1 MSKHTCTHFFPF
13 PMQTLQRMGP
23 EKNFTKEPCSF
34 AFCRLSPLYC
44 SPPGK
49 KMLYATMPFGK
60 KTITNTNQSQS
71 QYMCFTYNM
80 FLSCLSVVGL
90 VENTVLFTL
99 QFLLLSLA
107 LAWAV
112 ALHCFWPL
120 APVFSKT
127 FCRLPAGWRIGRKDH
142 ESSRSLQKTH
152 LCSLGSWQTVQS
164 PSRRACHRQLLCHLR
179 WVDDVGICWAEKRVK
194 TYINPSIHPSIHTYI
209 QTYIQTLKQKT
220 YNMEQECL
228 YFVEAAS
235 RLSINATF
243 THVYNPVYWGIL
255 FVCGTPHWITIVAE
269 QPKTIYNLVG
279 N

>member
-1 MSKHTCTHFFPF
+1 MHYTKNQKEHIFLAVANVYTILPVLCRSTRALIFSPF
-13 PMQTLQRMGP
+13 QCRRCSGWVPRKTSQKSHAALLSAGYPLCIAALQERRCFMQ
-23 EKNFTKEPCSF
+23 PC
-34 AFCRLSPLYC
+34 PL
-44 SPPGK
+44 
-49 KMLYATMPFGK
+49 TK

-194 TYINPSIHPSIHTYI
+194 TYINPSIHPYIHTYRH
-209 QTYIQTLKQKT
+209 TY
-220 YNMEQECL
+220 
-228 YFVEAAS
+228 
-235 RLSINATF
+235 R
-243 THVYNPVYWGIL
+243 H
-255 FVCGTPHWITIVAE
+255 
-269 QPKTIYNLVG
+269 
-279 N
+279 